1 MIMQLFENDYIFF
14 GFLYYHLSRKK
25 HKIK

>member
-1 MIMQLFENDYIFF
+1 MIMQLFENDYILF
-14 GFLYYHLSRKK
+14 GFLYYHISRKK